1 MTQHKIVKIP
11 DWVTPESQDY
21 LSEIGKEGW
30 ELVHV
35 YNQHAYMKASSG
47 VGTFVSGNLA
57 TNMDAFG
64 RLRVTD
70 TYTLG
75 DYKHLYAVDYNFE
88 DYFVSGGSTTFNV
101 NRASVTLVTSA
112 SAASRAV
119 HQTKMY
125 HNYMPGKSQ
134 YIMSSFN
141 FGAPVS
147 GTIKRTG
154 YFDDYNG
161 IFLEQD
167 QTGSLQFVV
176 RSATNGTASLQENRV
191 KQENWNVN
199 TLLSG
204 DVVLDITKAQLF
216 WIDFQW
222 LAVGRVRCGFVING
236 SQILCH
242 VFDHSNK
249 TTGAYMSTPNLPVRC
264 EIRNTTTAT
273 GSMEQI
279 CATVM
284 SEGGYE
290 ESGTTYAHTSNTL
303 RTISGSQTA
312 LIMAIRLKNSYN
324 GLPNRAFVRLEDTS
338 VFSKDQT
345 VKYVV
350 VKLESGS
357 VTGGSWFSED
367 SGSVVEWNS
376 GSMAYDATRTHEML
390 NGFVAA
396 GTAGAGGGPGTGFS
410 STSQR
415 QGSKNKINYIAQ
427 NYDSTSSEM
436 YGIIVTNL
444 TGTNTDV
451 IASMVWK
458 EVY

>member
-1 MTQHKIVKIP
+1 MSEHKIVKIP

-21 LSEIGKEGW
+21 LTEIGKEGW

-35 YNQHAYMKASSG
+35 YNQHAYMKSSTG
-47 VGTFVSGNLA
+47 GTFTSGNLS
-57 TNMDAFG
+57 TNNDAFG
-64 RLRVTD
+64 RLRITD

-75 DYKHLYAVDYNFE
+75 DYKHLYAVDYNFI
-88 DYFVSGGSTTFNV
+88 DHFVSGGSTTFNV
-101 NRASVTLVTSA
+101 NRASVTLQTSA
-112 SAASRAV
+112 SAASRTV

-141 FGAPVS
+141 FGAAVPGV
-147 GTIKRTG
+147 IKRTG
-154 YFDDYNG
+154 YFDDHNG

-167 QTGSLQFVV
+167 QTGSLQFVI
-176 RSATNGTASLQENRV
+176 RSATNGTGSLQENRV
-191 KQENWNVN
+191 KQSDWNVN

-222 LAVGRVRCGFVING
+222 LSIGRVRCGFVVNG
-236 SQILCH
+236 VNILCH
-242 VFDHSNK
+242 AFDHSNK
-249 TTGAYMSTPNLPVRC
+249 VDGAYMSNPNLPVRC
-264 EIRNTTTAT
+264 ELRNTTTAT
-273 GSMEQI
+273 GSLEQI

-290 ESGTTYAHTSNTL
+290 ESGTTYAHTSIKL
-303 RTISGSQTA
+303 RPLSGSESA
-312 LIMAIRLKNSYN
+312 LIMALRLKNSYN
-324 GLPNRAFVRLEDTS
+324 GLPNRAFVRLEDIS
-338 VFSKDQT
+338 VYSTNQT

-350 VKLESGS
+350 VKLDSGS
-357 VTGGSWFSED
+357 VSGGTWFSED

-376 GSMAYDATRTHEML
+376 GSMAYDVSKTHEML
-390 NGFVAA
+390 NGFTAA
-396 GTAGAGGGPGTGFS
+396 GTAGGGGGPGTGFS

-415 QGSKNKINYIAQ
+415 QGTKNKINYIAQ
-427 NYDSTSSEM
+427 NYDSTASDM
-436 YGIIVTNL
+436 YGIVVTNL